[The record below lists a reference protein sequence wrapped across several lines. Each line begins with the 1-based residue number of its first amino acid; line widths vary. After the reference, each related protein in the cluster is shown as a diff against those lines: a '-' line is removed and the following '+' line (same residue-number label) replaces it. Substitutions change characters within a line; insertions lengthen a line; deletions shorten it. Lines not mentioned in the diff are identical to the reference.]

1 MKTKYLLFVMLI
13 AITALQSCSNM
24 SKFFDD
30 SNRSP
35 ASVSKRIY
43 VNEPEVRAA
52 LQYMRDSA
60 GLAAGSTSAQMQD
73 VMLKAITQ
81 TYILGDLLMAELDRK
96 FDQGYTVEQLSKP
109 KRGERNL
116 YAEMMALRAMK
127 EQIEDSIKGA
137 GVLSFNEALDS
148 GSAEV
153 SWISQMRT
161 QARALS
167 DSHIEKSPIIEV
179 ALHDVNNFLNE
190 LQVYYRDGSLNTVES
205 LSSDQILSK
214 IRAIRQAPKGV
225 TLEFLKEFIPQDGEA
240 GINVHHW
247 IKGNAGLYGDEL
259 VKNFTEGRMPA
270 QATLK
275 LFPSLG
281 QTGSITGNGFP
292 KGTWALTYDDGPA
305 RTTPTVLSN
314 LKKHDMKATFFML
327 SQQIDSAK
335 KFPKVALDEVTEG
348 HATACHSYSHPQVN
362 KLGAPAREHEIE
374 GAAKMY
380 AQVMGKRPD
389 FFRLPYG
396 AGVSVK
402 AVREDILKSCMLHV
416 FWNVDTLDWHDK
428 DPDSIY
434 RRAVKQIEQL
444 GRGIILFHD
453 IHPQS
458 VVASEKLMG
467 YLKEKS
473 IRMVTIPEIVKE
485 INGGKEWSC
494 KLGW

>member
-1 MKTKYLLFVMLI
+1 MKESHLLVFTMI
-13 AITALQSCSNM
+13 AITALSSCSNM
-24 SKFFDD
+24 NQFFAD

-35 ASVSKRIY
+35 ASVSKKIP
-43 VNEPEVRAA
+43 VNESAVKES
-52 LQYMRDSA
+52 LQYIRDAA
-60 GLAAGSTSAQMQD
+60 GLAAGSTPAQMQD
-73 VMLKAITQ
+73 VMLKTLTQ
-81 TYILGDLLMAELDRK
+81 AYILGDLLMVELDRK
-96 FDQGYTVEQLSKP
+96 FDQGYTLEQLSKP
-109 KRGERNL
+109 KKGERNL
-116 YAEMMALRAMK
+116 YAEMMALRTLK
-127 EQIEDSIKGA
+127 EQVEDAIKGA
-137 GVLSFNEALDS
+137 GVLSFNESLDL

-153 SWISQMRT
+153 TWISQWRI
-161 QARALS
+161 QASALA
-167 DSHIEKSPIIEV
+167 DSHAEKSPIIEV
-179 ALHDVNNFLNE
+179 ALHDVNAFLNE
-190 LQVYYRDGSLNTVES
+190 LQVFYREGSFSATES
-205 LSSDQILSK
+205 LHSNPILSK
-214 IRAIRQAPKGV
+214 IRAIRQAGKGS
-225 TLEFLKEFIPQDGEA
+225 TLDSLKEFTSQEGEA

-247 IKGNAGLYGDEL
+247 IVGNVDLYGDEL
-259 VKNFTEGRMPA
+259 AKNFSTGRMPA
-270 QATLK
+270 QSTLK

-305 RTTPTVLSN
+305 KTTSTVLSN

-335 KFPKVALDEVTEG
+335 KFPRVALDEVSEG
-348 HATACHSYSHPQVN
+348 HATASHSYSHPQVN
-362 KLGAPAREHEIE
+362 KLGAVAREREIE

-380 AQVMGKRPD
+380 AKVLGKRPD

-402 AVREDILKSCMLHV
+402 AVREDMVKSCMLHV

-458 VVASEKLMG
+458 VAASEKLMG